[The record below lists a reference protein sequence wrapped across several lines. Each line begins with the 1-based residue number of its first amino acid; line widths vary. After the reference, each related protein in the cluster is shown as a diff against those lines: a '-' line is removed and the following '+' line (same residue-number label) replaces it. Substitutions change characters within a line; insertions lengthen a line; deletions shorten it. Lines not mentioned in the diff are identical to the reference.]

1 MASKKRVSKTREL
14 IESEY
19 EANELAQVKQNQS
32 RARSFSV
39 GKTSGGLLEINM
51 RGDFY
56 NLWYIM
62 NPVEAVEVIEQ
73 IAASVGLEIAK
84 RPKEDFSSWRSWD
97 LNQPSF
103 NEWKGAAPFQ
113 FTDQQRKQLKKLDDA
128 KFSGHDMLPASVKV
142 DSAPKPL
149 PEQRPAPQDNRE
161 ATVDR
166 APGVKRTTR
175 RRTSRKKTED

>member
-1 MASKKRVSKTREL
+1 MAL

-62 NPVEAVEVIEQ
+62 NPVEAVEIVEQ
-73 IAASVGLEIAK
+73 IAAAVGLEIAK

-97 LNQPSF
+97 LNQPAF

-142 DSAPKPL
+142 DQRTQTAAF
-149 PEQRPAPQDNRE
+149 EQRPAPQDNRE
-161 ATVDR
+161 ETVDR